1 MKRLSFALGLMLV
14 CGLASMSSAQVLR
27 VAELN
32 TEQIRGLDRQRTVI
46 ILPGGILE
54 EHGPYLPSYTDGYY
68 NERLARDLAEAV
80 AGRPGW
86 TAVVFPT
93 IALGSCGANEIGGK
107 FTFPGSYTIRMATLR
122 AVFMDLAA
130 QLGEQG
136 FRWIFVVHGHG
147 APHHN
152 RALDEAG
159 DYFHDTY
166 GGQMVHLLGIMDV
179 VTCCDAGK
187 RLLSPEAA
195 REDGFTIH
203 AGAGEHASL
212 LFLRPD
218 LVPPGVSE
226 APTATGATF
235 ADLVTIARKPDWR
248 GYFGSPRRATAAAGA
263 ATYAQRAAFVTGL
276 AMKIL
281 DGYDPRPSVRY
292 SAEIVK
298 DPAVAKV
305 VEDSQAH
312 DAEQEAKQQQ
322 WLQARARRP

>member
-1 MKRLSFALGLMLV
+1 MKRLSFVLGFVL
-14 CGLASMSSAQVLR
+14 GLASTSSAQVLR

-32 TEQIRGLDRQRTVI
+32 TEQIRGLDRQRTVV

-54 EHGPYLPSYTDGYY
+54 EHGPYLPSYSDGYY
-68 NERLARDLAEAV
+68 NERLARDLAEAI

-93 IALGSCGANEIGGK
+93 IPLGSCGANEIGGK
-107 FTFPGSYTIRMATLR
+107 YSFPGSYTIRMATLR

-166 GGQMVHLLGIMDV
+166 GGQMVHLLGFMDV
-179 VTCCDAGK
+179 VTCCHAGQ

-195 REDGFTIH
+195 REDGFTVH
-203 AGAGEHASL
+203 AGAGEHAGI

-218 LVPPGVSE
+218 LVPRGVSD
-226 APTATGATF
+226 APASTGASF
-235 ADLVTIARKPDWR
+235 ADLVTIARKPDWP
-248 GYFGSPRRATAAAGA
+248 GYFGSPRHATAAAGA
-263 ATYAQRAAFVTGL
+263 ATYAEEAAFVTGL

-281 DGYDPRPSVRY
+281 DGQDPRASARY
-292 SAEIVK
+292 AAEIVK
-298 DPAVAKV
+298 DPTVAKV
-305 VEDSQAH
+305 VEDSLAR
-312 DAEQEAKQQQ
+312 DAAQEATQLE
-322 WLQARARRP
+322 WLRARARRP